1 MFLKN
6 FVYVNWG
13 NIPSLGFDF
22 GPVNLFSGGN
32 GSGKTTAADAI
43 QTIMTAAHEN
53 LFQFNPGQDE
63 TTQRGRGGKRVRTL
77 ASYIL
82 GCDDGSYARLNQVDG
97 YLAAVFHPTKGESG
111 EPFTAIIGVRAWLDA
126 SGKKS
131 TARQEDVQFFIVKGA
146 SLALKHFVRDDLS
159 AAGGKHVVSLPDLQ
173 NLLIAEFGH
182 NDVERYETKKS
193 YLRRLYAAMR
203 GKDDAVSEMEAV
215 AAARAFS
222 RFMAYKPVK
231 NINSFVADEILEQKD
246 LGEAIRSVSSQL
258 KTIHNMEREAS
269 RLVGSIEV
277 LERAKNNSH
286 TYIENWI
293 NLNVLNYTLAK
304 AEYENRQEDY
314 LRGKQFQKTQRQL
327 LKDTETEIEG
337 LQDKTDIVHDQLI
350 SLEAQRQGIGALRE
364 KDALDNQKSSLDKNV
379 VEQVQNVLAQDKIIS
394 HNVQIS
400 QIIATAL
407 EAKDSHSLNHVIS
420 VTVDK
425 MSQQILGRVIETGN
439 DVVQDVHSLLQLDLS
454 SDLKTDWQ
462 KDISGNMQQLEE
474 KIVVAHKLQQTHN
487 VWYSHWHDKADDTR
501 HAEGAKNTDANG
513 FSTLRDQ
520 LSTFVQSRKTRY
532 QNLGDQRESK
542 QQEIDRLHANH
553 VIYPPYVVKAIKAIE
568 QECPEADPRVLCD
581 HVEVKDA
588 RWQSAI
594 EGYIGGARFSILVE
608 EAFEARAA
616 RIVRSLPG
624 RDNRARVIQGE
635 KASEDAERIN
645 LHSDSIIHVLDFSHA
660 NARAYLIASYG
671 TVLQVDSTDML
682 RKTRRGITEEGMGSG
697 NYSMWRCDLPDSD
710 LVFGVAARERAIIA
724 KQAELQQIEI
734 DWHAAK
740 EQYAFFSE
748 LLRAVDGLQMTTYA
762 DDLSV
767 VLRML
772 SEIQK
777 LETMLGQLDLSEHK
791 ALEEQLQKL
800 KTEKEVFSAN
810 KDKLNQKLGEVKKSL
825 HDIDKQIK
833 AITAHKEQQI
843 DKVENCEAAL
853 NDIVTIWPD
862 FNARERLS
870 HADKEALDIN
880 LEHAENFKQELEKT
894 LHSVERKI
902 ADDIQHHN
910 QNCRAVDSIAYMSFM
925 GSFDAIFFKA
935 ICELQREIDRLFN
948 ILKNNILVEK
958 HQQLIELKEA
968 FNSAFVT
975 HLCHTIHQALND
987 GKRQI
992 ELLNKE
998 LQHHQFGADRET
1010 FRFDSEWIPEYRDY
1024 ARFFE
1029 ELVKNPMLGDEVTL
1043 FDTKLSDKSRKVLDQ
1058 MMEMLLDEDDVR
1070 AMRELDRIADYRNY
1084 RRYEIY
1090 KEVEGKEPIALS
1102 EYGTGSGGQLET
1114 PAYIIRAAAITS
1126 AFRFSEGNT
1135 HLRMVLVDEAFSK
1148 MDETRSR
1155 EVINYLTQS
1164 LGLQLVFIMPTSKCG
1179 PFMDLISNEFVFA
1192 KVPSDVLRG
1201 QLNTR
1206 VLVDRKQCNQEKIKV
1221 LWENHRKTIRQ
1232 QADLDFMDEV
1242 LAG

>member
-13 NIPSLGFDF
+13 NIPSLEFEF

-82 GCDDGSYARLNQVDG
+82 GCDDGSYARLTQVDG
-97 YLAAVFHPTKGESG
+97 YLAANFHPTKGESG
-111 EPFTAIIGVRAWLDA
+111 EPFTAVIGVRAWLDS
-126 SGKKS
+126 SGKQS

-146 SLALKHFVRDDLS
+146 SLNLTHFVRDDLPS
-159 AAGGKHVVSLPDLQ
+159 KSGKHVASLPDLQ
-173 NLLIAEFGH
+173 NLLIVEFGK
-182 NDVERYETKKS
+182 NDVERYETKKA
-193 YLRRLYAAMR
+193 YLKRLYASLR
-203 GKDDAVSEMEAV
+203 GMDEAVSETEAV

-231 NINSFVADEILEQKD
+231 NINSFVADEILEEKD

-258 KTIHNMEREAS
+258 KTIHNMEREAA
-269 RLVGSIEV
+269 RLVNSIEI
-277 LERAKNNSH
+277 LDSAKKHSQ
-286 TYIENWI
+286 TYIAHWI
-293 NLNVLNYTLAK
+293 DLNVLDYTLAK
-304 AEYENRQEDY
+304 AEFETRQNDY
-314 LRGKQFQKTQRQL
+314 VRGKQFQKTQRQAL
-327 LKDTETEIEG
+327 HDTEAEIQS
-337 LQDKTDIVHDQLI
+337 LQNKSDLVHDQLI
-350 SLEAQRQGIGALRE
+350 SLEAKRQGIGALRE
-364 KDALDNQKSSLDKNV
+364 KDELENQKIALDKNV
-379 VEQVQNVLAQDKIIS
+379 VLEVREVLAQDQCVAT
-394 HNVQIS
+394 N
-400 QIIATAL
+400 IAKTEEITLLLSDKAL
-407 EAKDSHSLNHVIS
+407 SNALPRAVDTHAQKQANAVIDSGNRVVKDLH
-420 VTVDK
+420 D
-425 MSQQILGRVIETGN
+425 
-439 DVVQDVHSLLQLDLS
+439 LL
-454 SDLKTDWQ
+454 Q
-462 KDISGNMQQLEE
+462 KDISGDLPQIEE
-474 KIVVAHKLQQTHN
+474 KMPSLLTVQQAHN
-487 VWYSHWHDKADDTR
+487 DWYSHWHSSGHEADDKT
-501 HAEGAKNTDANG
+501 E
-513 FSTLRDQ
+513 SLRDQ
-520 LSTFVQSRKTRY
+520 LSAFVLSRKNRH

-542 QQEIDRLHANH
+542 QQEIDRLSANH
-553 VIYPPYVVKAIKAIE
+553 VIYPSYVVRAIKAIE
-568 QECPEADPRVLCD
+568 QECPTADPRVLCD
-581 HVEVKDA
+581 HIEVSDA

-608 EAFEARAA
+608 AKYEATAA
-616 RIVRSLPG
+616 NIVCTLPG

-635 KASEDAERIN
+635 KAAEDADRIN
-645 LHSDSIIHVLDFSHA
+645 LHADSIIHVMDFSHSV
-660 NARAYLIASYG
+660 ARDYLIASYG
-671 TVLQVDSTDML
+671 TVLQVNSTEKL
-682 RKTRRGITEEGMGSG
+682 RKTRRGITEDGMGSG
-697 NYSMWRCDLPDSD
+697 NYSMWRCDLADGD
-710 LVFGVAARERAIIA
+710 LVFGVAARERALLA
-724 KQAELQQIEI
+724 KQSELQQIEI
-734 DWHAAK
+734 DWHAAT
-740 EQYAFFSE
+740 EQYQQYIG
-748 LLRAVDGLQMTTYA
+748 LLRAVDAIKPTTYA
-762 DDLSV
+762 DALGLV
-767 VLRML
+767 IVALR
-772 SEIQK
+772 EIQI
-777 LETMLGQLDLSEHK
+777 LERLLGQLDLSEHK
-791 ALEEQLQKL
+791 ELEESLTAL
-800 KTEKEVFSAN
+800 KAEQDVLSAS
-810 KDKLNQKLGEVKKSL
+810 KDKSHQTLGAINKNLK
-825 HDIDKQIK
+825 DIEKQIK

-843 DKVENCEAAL
+843 DRVEACEAAL
-853 NDIVTIWPD
+853 NAIVAIWPD
-862 FNARERLS
+862 FNASERLEY
-870 HADKEALDIN
+870 ADKEAIDLNI
-880 LEHAENFKQELEKT
+880 EHAGNFRQTLEKN

-902 ADDIQHHN
+902 ADNIQNHN
-910 QNCRAVDSIAYMSFM
+910 QHCRASDAIAYTDFM
-925 GSFDAIFFKA
+925 GGFDVAFFKA

-948 ILKNNILVEK
+948 TLKNNILVEK
-958 HQQLIELKEA
+958 HQQLTELKEA

-992 ELLNKE
+992 ALLNEE

-1043 FDTKLSDKSRKVLDQ
+1043 FEAEMSEKSKKVLAQ
-1058 MMEMLLDEDDVR
+1058 LMGMLLDEDDVR

-1155 EVINYLTQS
+1155 EVIHYLTQS

-1192 KVPSDVLRG
+1192 KVPSDVKRG

-1206 VLVDRKQCNQEKIKV
+1206 VLVDRKKCNQERIKT

-1232 QADLDFMDEV
+1232 QADLDFMEAV
-1242 LAG
+1242 LAE